1 MKPLKEVVS
10 VKSKMFPA
18 HLSKYSDSENIN
30 NNKKIIG
37 KLKSTYRGEK
47 IRRLYFLNCPP
58 GGAVDHCNGA
68 DKLEHELTV
77 NSTF

>member
-30 NNKKIIG
+30 NNKKNNR
-37 KLKSTYRGEK
+37 KTK
-47 IRRLYFLNCPP
+47 INIQRRKN
-58 GGAVDHCNGA
+58 
-68 DKLEHELTV
+68 
-77 NSTF
+77 